1 MQQPKPKENRVGKI
15 VLILCNVILLLA
27 VIFFSV
33 KYSANVQQ
41 EQEQA
46 AREAF
51 CTTIETM
58 KQLSARYL
66 DIEENYAKDW
76 AAYMESQN
84 MSVDEALNYVREANT
99 QIDRSVNIVDMDTYA
114 ARSSNLRSDGDF
126 IGTYQWIK
134 ENDSPLFMENMQRM
148 FEGQTAVLG
157 RYRVRESQV
166 NVVSVGTRV
175 DLRQED
181 GSTKPYLLLR
191 LIALES
197 MRKNWIFPIEYPTA
211 EVGMI
216 TTDGDYVVP
225 SNSMRSENFV
235 EFIRSYNFADDYN
248 GADAILDELRENNS
262 GLMTLKNARGVDC
275 YWYYSRLEGYEGVDI
290 LGYIPCSVLEVQN
303 NNLVIVFVICGTVL
317 LLAVIDGFYILTINR
332 RLRETALLAEQ
343 ANEAKTQ
350 FLSSMS
356 HDIRTPLNAVLGMT
370 ELARQRVTDAAYVQD
385 CLSKISISGSHLL
398 TLINDILEIS
408 KVESGKTTI
417 TPAPF
422 SVEELVTNLESI
434 TRSQAN
440 ARGLNFEVKV
450 HPLEAPWL
458 RGDKLRLSQVYLNL
472 LNNAVKYTEPG
483 GQIWLEVAEHGT
495 DTGVELV
502 CRIEDNGIGMSPE
515 FQRTMYDS
523 FTRATDSR
531 IDKIQGTGLGLAIV
545 KRMVELMDGT
555 IQCRST
561 QGKGTSFLVCIPLEA
576 AEPVVPEPDRQADG
590 SRQSDLTGMQL
601 LIAEDND
608 LNWEIIRTMLEDHGI
623 QCTRAENGRECVRM
637 LEEAAP
643 GRWEI
648 VLMDIQMPEL
658 NGRDASR
665 ELRRSARQDLRE
677 IPIAAMTADA
687 FAEDVQACMDAGMD
701 AHLSKPVDLEKVLA
715 TLRTLRGQ
723 KHSQTA

>member
-1 MQQPKPKENRVGKI
+1 MQQPKPGGSRAGKVI
-15 VLILCNVILLLA
+15 LVLCNVFLLSA
-27 VIFFSV
+27 VIFFSI
-33 KYSANVQQ
+33 KYSAGVQE
-41 EQEQA
+41 EQELA

-84 MSVDEALNYVREANT
+84 MSIDEALEYVREANT
-99 QIDRSVNIVDMDTYA
+99 QADRSVNIVDMDTYA
-114 ARSSNLRSDGDF
+114 ARSSNLRPDGDG
-126 IGTYQWIK
+126 IETYQWLA
-134 ENDSPLFMENMQRM
+134 EQNMPLFLENMQRM
-148 FEGQTAVLG
+148 FDGKTAVLG

-225 SNSMRSENFV
+225 SNSMKSQNFV

-248 GADAILDELRENNS
+248 GADAILDQLRENDS
-262 GLMTLKNARGVDC
+262 GLLTLKNARGEDC

-290 LGYIPCSVLEVQN
+290 VGSIPCSVLEVQSDN
-303 NNLVIVFVICGTVL
+303 PFIVLLICGTVL
-317 LLAVIDGFYILTINR
+317 LLAVIDGIYILTINR

-343 ANEAKTQ
+343 ASKAKTQ

-370 ELARQRVTDAAYVQD
+370 ELARQRVTDTAYVQE
-385 CLSKISISGSHLL
+385 CLEKIGISGNHLL

-422 SVEELVTNLESI
+422 AVQELVDNLESI
-434 TRSQAN
+434 TRSQAD
-440 ARGLNFEVKV
+440 ARGLALEVKV
-450 HPLEAPWL
+450 HALESPWL
-458 RGDKLRLSQVYLNL
+458 LGDKLRLSQVYLNL

-483 GQIWLEVAEHGT
+483 GKIWLEVAEHPT

-502 CRIEDNGIGMSPE
+502 CRIQDNGIGMSQE

-523 FTRATDSR
+523 FSRATDSR
-531 IDKIQGTGLGLAIV
+531 IDKTQGTGLGLAIV
-545 KRMVELMDGT
+545 KRMVELMNGT
-555 IQCRST
+555 IQCQSELGR
-561 QGKGTSFLVCIPLEA
+561 GTSFLVCIPLQA
-576 AEPVVPEPDRQADG
+576 AQAPAVEPTHQQNG
-590 SRQSDLTGMQL
+590 MRQSDLNGMRL

-608 LNWEIIRTMLEDHGI
+608 LNWEIIQTMLESHGI
-623 QCTRAENGRECVRM
+623 QCTRAENGRECVQM

-643 GRWEI
+643 DTWEM
-648 VLMDIQMPEL
+648 VLMDIQMPVL

-665 ELRRSARQDLRE
+665 ELRASARQDLRE

-701 AHLSKPVDLEKVLA
+701 THLSKPVDLEKVLTA
-715 TLRTLRGQ
+715 LRTLRGT
-723 KHSQTA
+723 KHTTV